1 MKLKNYF
8 VVTSSYWAFTLTD
21 GALRMLV
28 LLHFFKIGFSPFTL
42 ALIFVLYEVMGIFAN
57 LFGGWF
63 SVKFGITRILTIGI
77 SLQIVGLIFLSL
89 LNTNWTIEFSIFWIL
104 IAQGISGVA
113 KDLTK
118 TASKS
123 AIKITASNFQSQ
135 LFKLVALF
143 TGSKNTMKGI
153 GFFLG
158 GILLELLGFKISLW
172 LMALCLFLI
181 LLLSFSF
188 LPKKL
193 GKSSPS
199 KSFRELFSKSKNIN
213 MLSLARVFLFGA
225 RDVWFVVGLPVFL
238 YSNKWEFWQVGS
250 FLAIWTIAY
259 GIIQS
264 IAPKISGTSRDGL
277 TNELYAS
284 KIWIFILTIIPLLL
298 LIYIFIFNPQ
308 NYNFVI
314 SVILTLSIFGIPFA
328 VNSSLH
334 SYLILAYSNNK
345 TAEDV
350 GFYYAANATGRL
362 IGTIMSGYL
371 YQLGGITVCILGS
384 GLMLIFCLFF
394 TMLINNKT
402 YN

>member
-1 MKLKNYF
+1 M
-8 VVTSSYWAFTLTD
+8 
-21 GALRMLV
+21 
-28 LLHFFKIGFSPFTL
+28 
-42 ALIFVLYEVMGIFAN
+42 
-57 LFGGWF
+57 
-63 SVKFGITRILTIGI
+63 TR
-77 SLQIVGLIFLSL
+77 
-89 LNTNWTIEFSIFWIL
+89 
-104 IAQGISGVA
+104 
-113 KDLTK
+113 
-118 TASKS
+118 
-123 AIKITASNFQSQ
+123 
-135 LFKLVALF
+135 
-143 TGSKNTMKGI
+143 
-153 GFFLG
+153 
-158 GILLELLGFKISLW
+158 
-172 LMALCLFLI
+172 
-181 LLLSFSF
+181 
-188 LPKKL
+188 
-193 GKSSPS
+193 
-199 KSFRELFSKSKNIN
+199 R
-213 MLSLARVFLFGA
+213 
-225 RDVWFVVGLPVFL
+225 
-238 YSNKWEFWQVGS
+238 
-250 FLAIWTIAY
+250 
-259 GIIQS
+259 
-264 IAPKISGTSRDGL
+264 TSRDGL